1 MFYGQRVVV
10 VSVVK
15 VDWIFQ
21 VHLQYQCASYEMTFG
36 VNEFV
41 CIVTGRRNL
50 PFGPVT
56 VHGVDVEIF
65 GVVEKTKFS
74 YGQRL
79 GKRESVK
86 VVRV

>member
-1 MFYGQRVVV
+1 

-21 VHLQYQCASYEMTFG
+21 VHLQY
-36 VNEFV
+36 V
-41 CIVTGRRNL
+41 
-50 PFGPVT
+50 PFDPVA

-65 GVVEKTKFS
+65 GVVEKTKFA
-74 YGQRL
+74 YWERL
-79 GKRESVK
+79 GKRVSVK